1 MFSHNVQVLPGK
13 NEVVGELQ
21 PYIENVLRA
30 DDPMFWQKLRCEN
43 VFSFEKNFLRQMM
56 SNFWLHS
63 IEVYNFFQV
72 RTSSEYS
79 CQGRKPCSQLFTG
92 RWTQSLSCTAWR
104 LCSAP
109 SGWQTGQDVSKYESR
124 GAHSQRAG
132 WGEKWR
138 FANSKAQRG
147 ETESE
152 PVRDEGGGK
161 DEERGGGAVGTIV
174 NNVSFVI
181 LCFTVE
187 NTQLA

>member
-43 VFSFEKNFLRQMM
+43 VFSWDGWRQT
-56 SNFWLHS
+56 SGYTVWS
-63 IEVYNFFQV
+63 WQIFFQV

-109 SGWQTGQDVSKYESR
+109 SGWQTGQDVSKYDSR
-124 GAHSQRAG
+124 GAHSHKAG

-138 FANSKAQRG
+138 FAISKAQRG
-147 ETESE
+147 ETEWE

-161 DEERGGGAVGTIV
+161 NEERGGGAVGTIV
-174 NNVSFVI
+174 NNASFVV